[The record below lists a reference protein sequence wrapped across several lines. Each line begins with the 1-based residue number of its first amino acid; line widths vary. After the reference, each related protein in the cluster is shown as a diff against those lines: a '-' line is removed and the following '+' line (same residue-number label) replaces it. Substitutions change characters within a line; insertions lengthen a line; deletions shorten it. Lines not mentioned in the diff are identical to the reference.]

1 MCSTHCKIWA
11 YLYVKTYVST
21 MIRTRNLVIDKS
33 VRVDTA
39 GGAAI
44 FFPPSNFIFLETR
57 FSQINL
63 PITHSFHYITNITQ
77 KKLA

>member
-11 YLYVKTYVST
+11 SFYVKTYVST
-21 MIRTRNLVIDKS
+21 VIRTRNLVIDKS
-33 VRVDTA
+33 VRVNTA

-44 FFPPSNFIFLETR
+44 FFSNFIFLETR

-63 PITHSFHYITNITQ
+63 PITRSFHYITHITQ